1 MSINR
6 TYLTFAVLLCTVLL
20 TGCHVNQEP
29 DGLLE
34 ADLVVVNGKIFT
46 SNPEQP
52 WAESFAIKDRQFVY
66 VGDTIEEFAVASDT
80 VIDLGGQL
88 VIPGL
93 IDAHAHP
100 GYVNVEQFGYVSGE
114 TPEALLASVRDYAER
129 HPDKDWLRLCCW
141 PTAMFVSAGDGPKK
155 EMLDA
160 VLPDRLLWFES
171 DTAHDYW
178 LNSKAMVR
186 LGIDRNTPDPKPGV
200 AMYARD
206 KNGDPTGWVK
216 EGAGVQ
222 HFAKEFALEEDEEIQ
237 RHKNSVEQTLQI
249 LSNHGVTALF
259 DAGNK
264 GYGDLTYALIAELE
278 REGRLPI
285 RYFGTYQIFVP
296 SRANEAI
303 EEIQRYRREYGGQ
316 LLQFRSVKLFMD
328 GITANQSASYSEPYS
343 GSDDVVGTLLSVEE
357 IHGLLL
363 DLHEA
368 KLDLHVHAIGDLAV
382 NRVLDAVERAQNTV
396 VGEFYPRVT
405 VAHLSLVKP
414 DDIQRIKELGV
425 IANFSPWWLGG
436 VVNDRSE
443 TLLGRERYNRM
454 YSPRSIFETGATVT
468 FSSDEWWGGEML
480 ATYISPYLG
489 IQVGHTRQYPQDW
502 WETENDGIKLPE
514 DERLALE
521 QLLVGYTKNGAYQ
534 LRMEE
539 QLGSIQIGML
549 ADFVVLDA
557 DLFAI
562 ESDRIASLKPRVV
575 VMEGKVIQG
584 SF

>member
-1 MSINR
+1 
-6 TYLTFAVLLCTVLL
+6 
-20 TGCHVNQEP
+20 
-29 DGLLE
+29 
-34 ADLVVVNGKIFT
+34 
-46 SNPEQP
+46 
-52 WAESFAIKDRQFVY
+52 
-66 VGDTIEEFAVASDT
+66 
-80 VIDLGGQL
+80 
-88 VIPGL
+88 
-93 IDAHAHP
+93 
-100 GYVNVEQFGYVSGE
+100 
-114 TPEALLASVRDYAER
+114 
-129 HPDKDWLRLCCW
+129 
-141 PTAMFVSAGDGPKK
+141 
-155 EMLDA
+155 
-160 VLPDRLLWFES
+160 
-171 DTAHDYW
+171 
-178 LNSKAMVR
+178 MVR

-222 HFAKEFALEEDEEIQ
+222 HFAKEFALVEDEEIQ

-259 DAGNK
+259 DAVMALS
-264 GYGDLTYALIAELE
+264 GDLTYALIAELE

-357 IHGLLL
+357 LHGLLL

-396 VGEFYPRVT
+396 IGEFYPRVT

-425 IANFSPWWLGG
+425 IANFSPGGWGG

-443 TLLGRERYNRM
+443 ALLGRERYNR
-454 YSPRSIFETGATVT
+454 
-468 FSSDEWWGGEML
+468 L
-480 ATYISPYLG
+480 A
-489 IQVGHTRQYPQDW
+489 
-502 WETENDGIKLPE
+502 
-514 DERLALE
+514 
-521 QLLVGYTKNGAYQ
+521 
-534 LRMEE
+534 
-539 QLGSIQIGML
+539 
-549 ADFVVLDA
+549 
-557 DLFAI
+557 
-562 ESDRIASLKPRVV
+562 
-575 VMEGKVIQG
+575 
-584 SF
+584 